1 MIYLSMQVYLCSF
14 VFRFRYPYNH
24 LPPNLDI
31 VFWFLHVVGLTG
43 VTLYFYISYAWRGGR
58 YHLFYVVF
66 RVLLFLYNQERILGG
81 GGNVIKG
88 FGFRSQVKCLQVS
101 KQVLLRCLE
110 GCVCV
115 FLRLG

>member
-1 MIYLSMQVYLCSF
+1 MYLCSF
-14 VFRFRYPYNH
+14 VFRFKYTYNH
-24 LPPNLDI
+24 LPPNLHI

-81 GGNVIKG
+81 GGMSLKALASGHKSNVFK
-88 FGFRSQVKCLQVS
+88 FQSRSYSGAWRGV
-101 KQVLLRCLE
+101 
-110 GCVCV
+110 CVC
-115 FLRLG
+115 F